1 MFDVLTLACQNSFW
15 NFATFILPFAI
26 NINYFHPLCN
36 CKYLSRK
43 TNICTLKKAIPNKAD
58 IVTDYQNQINQAD
71 YIQLENLE

>member
-1 MFDVLTLACQNSFW
+1 MFYV
-15 NFATFILPFAI
+15 IV
-26 NINYFHPLCN
+26 
-36 CKYLSRK
+36 SRK